1 MLPSQPFLIA
11 LAACLAALGC
21 VAAWRLLRNVA
32 RTQTRGT
39 FAALAALAIV
49 CAIFAD
55 KPTPTPTAS
64 VSYPYTDVEQRYI
77 YDNGSYVSNDV
88 VHIAFYY
95 QIAPSTADF
104 QLYAWPLASTNEEEI
119 VLVVNSTLGAV
130 PQPYVFEYQG
140 ASSNRWI
147 GITTWTPGPTVHT
160 NGVAV
165 INWQLPYD
173 PAATNIAA
181 MTRTG
186 IYLDGIRLA
195 PSPAITNN
203 TEGIT
208 Q

>member
-1 MLPSQPFLIA
+1 MIPATPCLIG
-11 LAACLAALGC
+11 LAACLVALGSI
-21 VAAWRLLRNVA
+21 AAWRLLRDVA
-32 RTQTRGT
+32 STQTRGT
-39 FAALAALAIV
+39 FAALAALAAFCSLV
-49 CAIFAD
+49 AQ
-55 KPTPTPTAS
+55 KVPTAF

-104 QLYAWPLASTNEEEI
+104 QLYAWPLASTNEEEM

-130 PQPYVFEYQG
+130 PQPYEFEYQG

-186 IYLDGIRLA
+186 IYLGDIRLA